1 MGTASLYLSYQPV
14 TGMVQVERGS
24 DTTDR
29 EWTSLR
35 VAWPEAVIVGDGRV
49 DIELFAFLEQVGWLV
64 DWPHTNVDWD
74 AELLTIV
81 QQNFDQ
87 RDRVE
92 GILTGTTQVVAD
104 AGVRLAESDRWIGD
118 LKPFQLRDL
127 SKLASLENGA
137 NFSVPGA
144 GKTRTT
150 LALYEL
156 ARLRGEVTQ
165 LLVVAPLPAHETW
178 ADETRT
184 CFQRMPML
192 EILSGGPP
200 SAACEI
206 AVVNYE
212 RLPSA
217 RGTLSAWCS
226 QAPTMVVLDE
236 AHRVKRGP
244 LGVWGSAALRLAP
257 AARRRDVLTGTPAP
271 HGLND
276 LATLMQFLWLGQARR
291 IISAV
296 TSARNLKEA
305 SIALQPIFA
314 RTTKHELRLPPM
326 KLVTRRVE
334 ALPLHRD
341 LYQALCGLY
350 SGQIA
355 VGSRDLVSVGRV
367 VMYLLMAATNPGLL
381 RAGTDRRDAL
391 DYEVHPIQ
399 VPAGTS
405 LSELLDDL
413 PYYEAPAKYAE
424 LTTII
429 EANAALNRKT
439 LVWSTFV
446 RNIETLAQLLERFR
460 PAVVHGGAP
469 FRADEIRRFRHDPD
483 CLVLLAN
490 PAAIGEGISLH
501 DACRDAV
508 YLDRDFA
515 AGKYM
520 QSVDR
525 IHRLGLPPDA
535 EVRVTLLVTPG
546 TIDEVVEA
554 RVAAKIAYM
563 GALLDDAAVNALS
576 DPEDEEAA
584 VYGLSAD
591 DVADVIAHLRT

>member
-1 MGTASLYLSYQPV
+1 MAASLSLSYQPL
-14 TGMVQVERGS
+14 TGMVQVRRGDGTS
-24 DTTDR
+24 DGD
-29 EWTSLR
+29 WTSLR
-35 VAWPEAVIVGDGRV
+35 LAWPEAIIVGDSQV
-49 DIELFAFLEQVGWLV
+49 DIELFSFLEHVGWLV
-64 DWPHTNVDWD
+64 DWAHADVDWD
-74 AELLTIV
+74 PELLAIV
-81 QQNFDQ
+81 EQNFHQ
-87 RDRVE
+87 RDRVQQILLGE
-92 GILTGTTQVVAD
+92 GAGHID
-104 AGVRLAESDRWIGD
+104 AGVDLAESSRWVGD

-127 SKLASLENGA
+127 SKLAALENGA

-156 ARLRGEVTQ
+156 ARLKGYVTQ

-178 ADETRT
+178 LEETRV
-184 CFQRMPML
+184 CFQGVPMIQVL
-192 EILSGGPP
+192 TVGPP
-200 SAACEI
+200 SLACEI
-206 AVVNYE
+206 AVINYE
-212 RLPSA
+212 RLPNA
-217 RGTLSAWCS
+217 GGTLSAWCA

-257 AARRRDVLTGTPAP
+257 AAARRDVLTGTPAP

-296 TSARNLKEA
+296 SSAPNLKDA
-305 SIALQPIFA
+305 SRALRPIFA
-314 RTTKHELRLPPM
+314 RTTKHELHLPPM
-326 KLVTRRVE
+326 TLNIRRVE

-350 SGQIA
+350 AGQFA
-355 VGSRDLVSVGRV
+355 LGPRDLIGIGRV
-367 VMYLLMAATNPGLL
+367 VMYLLMAATNPAILQ
-381 RAGTDRRDAL
+381 AGSDRRDAL
-391 DYEVHPIQ
+391 EYDVPPID
-399 VPAGTS
+399 VPSGTT
-405 LSELLDDL
+405 LSELLNDL

-424 LTTII
+424 LAKIV
-429 EANAALNRKT
+429 EANAGRNRKT

-446 RNIETLAQLLERFR
+446 RNIETLSALLAAFK

-469 FRADEIRRFRHDPD
+469 DRADEIRRFRQNPA
-483 CLVLLAN
+483 CFVLLAN

-501 DACRDAV
+501 ESCHDAV

-535 EVRVTLLVTPG
+535 DVRVTLLVTPG

-563 GALLDDAAVNALS
+563 GALLDDDAVNALS

-591 DVADVIAHLRT
+591 DVADVLAHLRM